1 MSISQIL
8 KDRGFV
14 AMPPAEGPPPY
25 PLRPPAPPPPLLA
38 PAPVTASASTAPV
51 ATASRSQLPQ
61 KQIHRNR
68 AQHICHSCR
77 RRKVKCDRQHPVCGG
92 CAKMGVPCEWSDN
105 SQMKDGSTDRKSFP
119 TNGTQQSSPNGA
131 SNMSQQTHIYT
142 NGSMPPPPFNAAQ
155 MPLQKRGHKRQRT
168 HPDAAISE
176 ESDSF
181 SDDQRFDVAR
191 HAFGRDSLP
200 YLPGGLGR
208 SNSNGYSQGGANTVE
223 DQLETRLGRLAE
235 IVDKWCRDTYL
246 NAGGPS
252 NGGFSQE
259 SLLKDLKDLQA
270 ITKRR
275 GSTSQEPMTATS
287 SNPPPWENSQSDYS
301 SYPQDSQQLP
311 GGLRSPSTSAMDT
324 SESVTHADDLPMSPF
339 PDPPVLSEHPDNSL
353 GIPGAEKIPN
363 NWQTFRT
370 KGFEDISAMFDS
382 KAAEKA
388 SEQQNLD
395 DVIDPRIKETP
406 ITPKARRGKKGQQK
420 PAGKAAG
427 KPSQSE
433 DDDLSLGHLS
443 IQEDGRSRYVGSTF
457 WAFISNEITELN
469 QVLQSQ
475 NDNTAETKTADAAP
489 QELPKTCNLMHDEG
503 QCSTV
508 LKTQSTAEA
517 AQQTAFTPPDSLNIS
532 NKASPS
538 QNSIPGG
545 HDMTHIM
552 AALDDENPHGPV
564 NPHRDMNV
572 FKILPEN
579 STMCTAAKLQAG
591 FAPEHQAHK
600 MVWFLK
606 YLPLEHQSHALYKA
620 FLNGVHPVI
629 PLLHA
634 PSFNKDYTKF
644 WKLQVHETTDGMSF
658 SPTFIPLL
666 FAVLYTGALSIS
678 NRKFSEA
685 FPDKEHTR
693 NTITSHLHRT
703 ALATLA
709 VTAFPR
715 GPTLSSLI
723 AYLLIHTCKIR
734 EEEPL
739 TSYAFVGVA
748 MRAAQSA
755 GLHRE
760 PSTFKGL
767 NEVEREVRRRIW
779 WHIIYLDVQAA
790 IATGLPPLGG
800 SDENA
805 FDTQMVSELKDEYIG
820 TKTTPEDIQKEEA
833 ATRSNCT
840 GLPDSLLKMRLST
853 AMIAA
858 VGRYEATKVLRKLVS
873 SLFSVKLPQK
883 QDVTA
888 MGRIICDL
896 QTKIDERINRIPAR
910 GIPEMGFVP
919 PGGPDEEN
927 STEAEKLENF
937 NGWARTMLSLM
948 YDKCF
953 SVLYQP
959 FLRTILSRQWQ
970 HARQCSLHACHRL
983 LRKFIF
989 LSTSPAFRPYFWFLP
1004 GTYQPLH
1011 SCMILLLDLYN
1022 TPKSEEAGPSR
1033 KLLDEVFELF
1043 GPDGNGNPNSTSTGA
1058 YDALAQRPLVE
1069 GGNEAWG
1076 MMARLRAKAY
1086 ARAGPITCPSAFQP
1100 PSSAP
1105 VSGSA
1110 DAAASKLAAAKDM
1123 AQRRG
1128 MNYQTIGLTAK
1139 ELDEIIERSVRKQG
1153 SKTVMDPNRLIT
1165 ALTPELDTNAALAA
1179 PSLPASSV
1187 DNLATSEPAPVGIPT
1202 GQPQPPPLQP
1212 ESRPQNLDYSVVD
1225 DLPIFAEMNNS
1236 MPYSLPDQPMQTY
1249 PEQQDFQ
1256 GGLSFL
1262 PNDYMAYDNSYA
1274 IGGVSLDAAGYPVIM
1289 APGVMYNMETGQAH
1303 VQYEDHG
1310 ANLDS
1315 SSGSGNSEATGGNG
1329 LHNMNDMFMDV
1340 SRDGIDWN
1348 VWDRTFGTYAS
1359 ISQGADSM
1367 LTEALHAG
1375 DRMHLPEDNFS

>member
-1 MSISQIL
+1 MS
-8 KDRGFV
+8 
-14 AMPPAEGPPPY
+14 
-25 PLRPPAPPPPLLA
+25 
-38 PAPVTASASTAPV
+38 
-51 ATASRSQLPQ
+51 
-61 KQIHRNR
+61 
-68 AQHICHSCR
+68 
-77 RRKVKCDRQHPVCGG
+77 
-92 CAKMGVPCEWSDN
+92 
-105 SQMKDGSTDRKSFP
+105 KDGADRKQSSS
-119 TNGTQQSSPNGA
+119 TNGTQQSPPLSSQDGQMYPNGA
-131 SNMSQQTHIYT
+131 GIPS
-142 NGSMPPPPFNAAQ
+142 PFNTAEH

-208 SNSNGYSQGGANTVE
+208 SNSNGYTNGNANTVE
-223 DQLETRLGRLAE
+223 DQLETRLGRLAS

-246 NAGGPS
+246 APGG
-252 NGGFSQE
+252 NGTNGSFNPE

-275 GSTSQEPMTATS
+275 GSTSQEPTTATS
-287 SNPPPWENSQSDYS
+287 SNPPPWENAQSDYS

-324 SESVTHADDLPMSPF
+324 SESVTQADDLPMSPF
-339 PDPPVLSEHPDNSL
+339 PDPPVLSEHPDNTL
-353 GIPGAEKIPN
+353 GIPGAEKIPE
-363 NWQTFRT
+363 NWQTFRS

-388 SEQQNLD
+388 SEEQNLE

-406 ITPKARRGKKGQQK
+406 VTPKAKRGGRKGQQK
-420 PAGKAAG
+420 ATDKAAG
-427 KPSQSE
+427 QPSQSE

-489 QELPKTCNLMHDEG
+489 QELPKTCNLMHDERKCG
-503 QCSTV
+503 TM
-508 LKTQSTAEA
+508 LKNPPTAEA
-517 AQQTAFTPPDSLNIS
+517 AQQTAYTPPDSLNIS

-538 QNSIPGG
+538 QNSNHSH
-545 HDMTHIM
+545 HDINLM
-552 AALDDENPHGPV
+552 AALDEDTPHGPV
-564 NPHRDMNV
+564 NPSVDMNT
-572 FKILPEN
+572 FKVLPEH
-579 STMCTAAKLQAG
+579 SGMCTAAKFQAG
-591 FAPEHQAHK
+591 FAPEHQANK

-629 PLLHA
+629 PLLHS
-634 PSFNKDYTKF
+634 PSFNRDYTKF
-644 WKLQVHETTDGMSF
+644 WKLQVHESTDDMHF

-685 FPDKEHTR
+685 FPDKDHTR
-693 NTITSHLHRT
+693 NMITGHLHRA

-820 TKTTPEDIQKEEA
+820 TKTTPEELQQEEA
-833 ATRSNCT
+833 ATKKTCT
-840 GLPDSLLKMRLST
+840 GLPESLLKMRLST

-888 MGRIICDL
+888 MGKIICDL

-919 PGGPDEEN
+919 PGGADEERA
-927 STEAEKLENF
+927 TEAEKLENF

-1022 TPKSEEAGPSR
+1022 TPKSDEAYPSR

-1043 GPDGNGNPNSTSTGA
+1043 GPDGNGNPNAPNTGA

-1086 ARAGPITCPSAFQP
+1086 ARAGPVACPSTFHP
-1100 PSSAP
+1100 PTPSASSAEAP
-1105 VSGSA
+1105 TSVDASA
-1110 DAAASKLAAAKDM
+1110 ATKLAAVREI

-1128 MNYQTIGLTAK
+1128 LNYQSIGLTAK
-1139 ELDEIIERSVRKQG
+1139 DLDEIIERSVRKQG
-1153 SKTVMDPNRLIT
+1153 SGKTVMDPNKMIT
-1165 ALTPELDTNAALAA
+1165 ALTPDNSNNAALAA
-1179 PSLPASSV
+1179 NSLSTECPAIATDVSSG
-1187 DNLATSEPAPVGIPT
+1187 A
-1202 GQPQPPPLQP
+1202 
-1212 ESRPQNLDYSVVD
+1212 QNLDYSVVD
-1225 DLPIFAEMNNS
+1225 DLPIFAEMNNAAQHAQV
-1236 MPYSLPDQPMQTY
+1236 PYSLPDQQMQSY
-1249 PEQQDFQ
+1249 PEQDFQ

-1262 PNDYMAYDNSYA
+1262 PNDFMAYDNSYA
-1274 IGGVSLDAAGYPVIM
+1274 IGGVSLDASGYPVIM

-1310 ANLDS
+1310 GGNMDA
-1315 SSGSGNSEATGGNG
+1315 SSGSGDGSIIGGNG
-1329 LHNMNDMFMDV
+1329 AGGGVGAGGMGHNGVYNDMFMDV
-1340 SRDGIDWN
+1340 GRDGIDWN

-1375 DRMHLPEDNFS
+1375 DHMSLPEDATFS